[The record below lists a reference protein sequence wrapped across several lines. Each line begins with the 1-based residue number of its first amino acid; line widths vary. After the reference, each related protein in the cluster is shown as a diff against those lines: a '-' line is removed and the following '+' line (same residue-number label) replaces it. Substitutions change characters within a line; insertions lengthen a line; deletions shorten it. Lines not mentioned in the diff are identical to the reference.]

1 MDNQEL
7 RQWIRMRLSELRAAR
22 MRSESPG
29 LSVKQFARLAGMS
42 PRHVYKI
49 EAGESS
55 PTIETLN
62 NWLAACNS
70 SLGQFFTALQASEA
84 TNRQRRAE
92 DEAIESLRRGFMF
105 PLTRKIVLDSAATVR
120 EYLEVVKPT
129 RLRGKP

>member
-7 RQWIRMRLSELRAAR
+7 RQWIRTRLSELRAAR
-22 MRSESPG
+22 MRSESPE

-62 NWLAACNS
+62 NWLVACNS
-70 SLGQFFTALQASEA
+70 SLGQFFVALQTSEA
-84 TNRQRRAE
+84 TDRQRRVE
-92 DEAIESLRRGFMF
+92 DQAIESLRRGFMF

-120 EYLEVVKPT
+120 EYLAVVKPT
-129 RLRGKP
+129 RSRGRS

>member
-7 RQWIRMRLSELRAAR
+7 RQWIRVRLAELRAAR
-22 MRSESPG
+22 TRSESPE
-29 LSVKQFARLAGMS
+29 LSVKQFARLAGIS

-62 NWLAACNS
+62 NWLVACNS
-70 SLGQFFTALQASEA
+70 TLGQFFIALLASDA
-84 TNRQRRAE
+84 TNRQRKTEER
-92 DEAIESLRRGFMF
+92 AIELLRRGFMF

-120 EYLEVVKPT
+120 DYLDVVKPT
-129 RLRGKP
+129 RSRGKP